1 MTLEQIIGIHKR
13 SDSGKYVVE
22 ELLKDTGEPSWR
34 KYQKGDDTASSAVLL
49 ELQPTIDK
57 AINNF
62 GGADPGLKTKARL
75 IALDSVKSFDSK
87 KGASLS
93 TFVYGNL
100 QKLLR
105 ERGERSNLTH
115 LPENVSIMR
124 SKLKDAI
131 KEWEI
136 EHDEEP
142 TTDQLADKTG
152 ISVKRIDAVMNYK
165 PITPDSLT
173 VSPEGDQL
181 VGADSGHALDL
192 YNRVI
197 YNELDSTDKKIYE
210 WSTGFGKG
218 VKLSGVE
225 IARRL
230 KMSPA
235 AVSKRYA
242 KISNKFSEGRELV
255 SMVVGNAV

>member
-1 MTLEQIIGIHKR
+1 MTLEHILGIDKKA
-13 SDSGKYVVE
+13 DSNKYIVE
-22 ELLKDTGEPSWR
+22 EMLTETKEPHWKRYQNGDISVSGDVLK
-34 KYQKGDDTASSAVLL
+34 

-57 AINNF
+57 AINNY
-62 GGADPGLKTKARL
+62 GGADPGLKTKARI
-75 IALDSVKSFDSK
+75 IALDAVKSYDNT

-115 LPENVSIMR
+115 LPENVAIIR
-124 SKLKDAI
+124 NKIKDTI
-131 KEWEI
+131 REWEI

-142 TTDQLADKTG
+142 TVEQLADTTG
-152 ISVKRIDAVMNYK
+152 LSIRRIDAVMNYK

-181 VGADSGHALDL
+181 VGADSGRALDL
-192 YNRVI
+192 YSRVI
-197 YNELDSTDKKIYE
+197 YDELDDTDKKIYE

-218 VKLSGVE
+218 TKLSGIE
-225 IARRL
+225 IARKL

-235 AVSKRYA
+235 AVSKRYI

-255 SMVVGNAV
+255 SKVVGNAM